1 MPPGVENNK
10 FVQTLIRKYF
20 PFYASNFFSLYS
32 VSRQLSTSTYYQ
44 PVMQCEFT
52 MKFTALCARDS
63 SLPSSSTACNARL
76 QAFGGCCENLVDLLM
91 QVVVRL
97 SVQLV

>member
-32 VSRQLSTSTYYQ
+32 VSRQLSTSTYYR

-52 MKFTALCARDS
+52 MKFT
-63 SLPSSSTACNARL
+63 STACNARL

-97 SVQLV
+97 TVQLV